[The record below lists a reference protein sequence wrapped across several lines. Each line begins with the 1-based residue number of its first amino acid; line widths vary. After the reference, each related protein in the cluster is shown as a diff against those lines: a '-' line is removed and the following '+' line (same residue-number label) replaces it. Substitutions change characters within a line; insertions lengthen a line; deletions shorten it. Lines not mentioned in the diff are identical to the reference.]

1 MKLRFILSE
10 VGKGLSRNRAMSVA
24 VVIVTFVSLL
34 FVGIA
39 GLSQMQVSRMK
50 SQWYDKIEV
59 SIYMCA
65 NNDQTPSCNNQEA
78 TETQIA
84 AVRDKLRSAELA
96 PYVKDVY
103 EESKAEAF
111 KNFVKIYGNSPLGQW
126 TTEDMMQV
134 SFRVKLVNPEQFSI
148 IRDEFTGSAGVS
160 VVKDQREIVE
170 PLFQVLGK
178 ARGLSLGLAGVM
190 IVAAV
195 LLITT
200 TIRLSAMSRE
210 RETSIMRLVGAS
222 NLFIQAPF
230 MIEGA
235 IAAVVGALLAVGTL
249 FVGVH
254 VLVNQWLAQAF
265 RWTNLLACAKC
276 GSCRRSSSLLQCSL
290 RCRHPPS
297 HWRSTRRSDL
307 YGKDAFSRFFNGTY
321 QCGDAACCCS
331 AACSGTTRFCG

>member
-59 SIYMCA
+59 SVYMCA
-65 NNDQTPSCNNQEA
+65 TNDQTPSCNNEEA
-78 TETQIA
+78 TEAQIG
-84 AVRDKLRSAELA
+84 AVRDKLASAELA
-96 PYVKDVY
+96 PYVKEVF
-103 EESKAEAF
+103 EESKAEAY
-111 KNFVKIYGNSPLGQW
+111 KNFIQIYGNSSLGQW

-148 IRDEFTGSAGVS
+148 IRDELTGSPGVS

-190 IVAAV
+190 IIAAV

-210 RETSIMRLVGAS
+210 RETSIMRL
-222 NLFIQAPF
+222 
-230 MIEGA
+230 
-235 IAAVVGALLAVGTL
+235 VGALLAVGTL

-265 RWTNLLACAKC
+265 RWTNFIGMREVWIMSPILIIAAVLLALSA
-276 GSCRRSSSLLQCSL
+276 S
-290 RCRHPPS
+290 
-297 HWRSTRRSDL
+297 
-307 YGKDAFSRFFNGTY
+307 AFSLAKYTKI
-321 QCGDAACCCS
+321 
-331 AACSGTTRFCG
+331 

>member
-111 KNFVKIYGNSPLGQW
+111 KNFVKIYGNSPLG
-126 TTEDMMQV
+126 QV

-265 RWTNLLACAKC
+265 RWTNFIGMREVWIMSPILIIAAVLLALSA
-276 GSCRRSSSLLQCSL
+276 S
-290 RCRHPPS
+290 
-297 HWRSTRRSDL
+297 
-307 YGKDAFSRFFNGTY
+307 AFSLAKYTKI
-321 QCGDAACCCS
+321 
-331 AACSGTTRFCG
+331 

>member
-103 EESKAEAF
+103 EKSKAEAF

-265 RWTNLLACAKC
+265 RWTNFIGMREVWIMSPILIIAAVLLALSA
-276 GSCRRSSSLLQCSL
+276 S
-290 RCRHPPS
+290 
-297 HWRSTRRSDL
+297 
-307 YGKDAFSRFFNGTY
+307 AFSLAKYTKI
-321 QCGDAACCCS
+321 
-331 AACSGTTRFCG
+331 